1 MMQSDDISKKILSKY
16 YAFFLKTIEKNIE
29 LYLHQFIGRILAEC
43 LNLLIRFGFF
53 KALHSKY
60 AKKS

>member
-1 MMQSDDISKKILSKY
+1 MIFPRKF
-16 YAFFLKTIEKNIE
+16 YAFFLNTTEKKIE

-60 AKKS
+60 KNNSEKS